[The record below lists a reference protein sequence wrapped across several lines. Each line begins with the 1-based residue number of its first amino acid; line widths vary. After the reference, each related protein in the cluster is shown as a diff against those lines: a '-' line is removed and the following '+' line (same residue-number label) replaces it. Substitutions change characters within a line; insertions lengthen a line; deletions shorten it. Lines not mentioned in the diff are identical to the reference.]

1 MLSLPPSVRVFVA
14 RGPTDLRKGFDG
26 LEGLAR
32 EVIEQDP
39 MSGHLFVFFNRRRD
53 RVKILVWDR
62 TGYVLLYKRLE
73 RGRFEIGTLD
83 FGDAESVE
91 VLSSDLMLLLDGIDM
106 RSARRL
112 PRYEDRVSRKVRRLL
127 H

>member
-14 RGPTDLRKGFDG
+14 RRATDMRKGFDG
-26 LEGLAR
+26 LEGLTR
-32 EVIEQDP
+32 ELIEQDP

-73 RGRFEIGTLD
+73 RGRFEIGAID
-83 FGDAESVE
+83 FGESESVE

-106 RSARRL
+106 KHAKRL
-112 PRYEDRVSRKVRRLL
+112 PRYEDRRSCGVRRLV